1 MCGQKSVLQS
11 NILVV
16 WLTCEKGVSSS
27 RVLKMWITD
36 LNAYIRKPGLNHLID
51 VFGNYIANVLFHFHT
66 EPHPPTNLSAEIQCR
81 QGYEIRIHWQVNT

>member
-1 MCGQKSVLQS
+1 MLQS

-27 RVLKMWITD
+27 RF
-36 LNAYIRKPGLNHLID
+36 RKPGLNHLFD

>member
-16 WLTCEKGVSSS
+16 WLTCEKGVSS
-27 RVLKMWITD
+27 
-36 LNAYIRKPGLNHLID
+36 RKPGLNYLFD

>member
-27 RVLKMWITD
+27 RF
-36 LNAYIRKPGLNHLID
+36 RKPGLNHLFD
-51 VFGNYIANVLFHFHT
+51 VFVNYIANVLFHFHT
-66 EPHPPTNLSAEIQCR
+66 EPHPPTNLSTEIQCR